1 MSPILKLRERPVLAL
16 AYGAAGLT
24 VALGFVQLVRT
35 VYGSHHPAVG
45 VVLAMPVLLEC
56 ALIAAGL
63 VLIGH
68 AAPMRQ
74 GASHHCARCGYQRV
88 EEIHRLLVNC
98 PECGHAWRRFGGW
111 RVGRAVGSR
120 PKFILGVL
128 ICLAGLSGAAL
139 RGLASA
145 WIAARMPT
153 PMLLRHAVYAP
164 SADTQHSW
172 RALEARRLSLAQ
184 IRWAAQTLLDRR
196 LATSVLDPAAAVWLG
211 ARLTDNSLDA
221 DLVDRYFDELVGLTL
236 EAPERVFAG
245 EAVSA
250 AVYALPRVARTG
262 TPLGEVTLIV
272 GGIEL
277 TPPGPPAEDN
287 RTDFEK
293 QFLSETS
300 RREPGPGEH
309 AAPRGEASA
318 QRARFGSLRRRAVP
332 GHSDRVVHGV
342 GARGASARRGGALV
356 RGGRALERDGRQAG
370 HPPHAVGRDRG
381 SSGGQR
387 GAGRAVSPPTIAPWI
402 QSRPRRARCRRALR
416 LPAPPRERPARS
428 PVGRCASR
436 AQRQTGRAP
445 G

>member
-1 MSPILKLRERPVLAL
+1 MSPILRLRERPVLAL

-120 PKFILGVL
+120 PKFILGLL
-128 ICLAGLSGAAL
+128 ICLAGLSGVAL

-221 DLVDRYFDELVGLTL
+221 DLVDRYFDELVGLSF
-236 EAPERVFAG
+236 EVPERVFAG

-300 RREPGPGEH
+300 PAANQGRGNTLLH
-309 AAPRGEASA
+309 AGRLLPNVRVSEASA
-318 QRARFGSLRRRAVP
+318 VAPFPGTATASCTVWVLVGPPPGEAVRWSAEGVPSSVMGAKRVIRRTLTAEIEVLP
-332 GHSDRVVHGV
+332 VVSAGQ
-342 GARGASARRGGALV
+342 GAR
-356 RGGRALERDGRQAG
+356 
-370 HPPHAVGRDRG
+370 
-381 SSGGQR
+381 
-387 GAGRAVSPPTIAPWI
+387 
-402 QSRPRRARCRRALR
+402 
-416 LPAPPRERPARS
+416 
-428 PVGRCASR
+428 
-436 AQRQTGRAP
+436 
-445 G
+445 